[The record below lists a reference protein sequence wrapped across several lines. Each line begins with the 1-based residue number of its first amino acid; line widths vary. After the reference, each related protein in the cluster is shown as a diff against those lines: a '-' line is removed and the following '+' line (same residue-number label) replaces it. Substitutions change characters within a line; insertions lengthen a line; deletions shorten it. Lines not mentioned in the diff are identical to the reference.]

1 MNNNHHTTTSY
12 TPLESLFLF
21 QLLNR
26 YGFVNG
32 SFHRI
37 SEELKSTPLV
47 FEQDNYDAAR
57 LSPESLQELALQ
69 LVREEQRREAE
80 ASTDKNGPGLSPN
93 SRKRKL
99 PSPPLPS
106 LKEAHEQPD
115 KLPVLVDRLYS
126 RFRENIVREIR
137 EDERRIEL
145 LQRDIGDIE
154 RAIAQDK
161 RLESNKNGAPVVG
174 EQRPA
179 RPNGQTAPP
188 TAPTAPIASVAPTAP
203 AVPTPVPVPTP
214 VGIPPKAQDP
224 ARRVEQPPAPQ
235 PPPDRRT
242 IQPSPSPLPP
252 ANRPPGDIRQPTPDR
267 RSQEPIRPPNGT
279 TPVPVLQHP
288 QAVQGYGPRPPSATP
303 QPPTTDGLQRPEGLP
318 KGRSPVPGQANQP
331 QAPAL
336 KWEPPYQPPHPPLH
350 QAPPHQPTPHH
361 QPHHHQPS
369 HQAHQAHQPHQPPHQ
384 TPVPSP
390 RPPYNTGTPRPP
402 PYPPQISPSHPQHPH
417 GYMSG
422 RQSSGQYTQQP
433 RFSPQGTGPSSPSV
447 LLPPQNAGQI
457 PPSLQSLPVNAA
469 PDGAGQLVPQR
480 RPPSV
485 PAASSPAPSVPP
497 SAFTHHQSQGPPT
510 QTPVRPPVG
519 LAAAPATGNATK
531 PPVPAAQ
538 RPPTASPARPPY
550 QQPPLPSTPTSQ
562 QHPPHGNL
570 RSYSSPYNHQA
581 QLPSGALDSTQRP
594 PVPPIQTPVTAP
606 HSARPHSV
614 TSVQT
619 PQTANA
625 PSHVIRGHGTKWTST
640 PTPATPRVEEISGY
654 FDSQSPAFEPIS
666 PPLQPIQLP
675 RSSPSQTEKKDI
687 RKSIQK
693 LDIAATKANAK
704 PPRPAQ
710 SSAPTPQAEEPA
722 TEQDLSGRPIK
733 NEVATPRAFEEAGDT
748 TADES
753 VHSRQQAAV
762 SNLPAKRKRQDSPV
776 SRAPPAPATHV
787 LWTRSFNKISMAAL
801 DQIIGHRHANMF
813 AQPLKPR
820 DAPGYHDYVLR
831 PQDLK
836 GIQKAITAGSK
847 AAAAAV
853 ATLPDI
859 ESNAPAVWLPISVD
873 LVPPRGI
880 INIAQLERELDH
892 MFANAIMYNPDPQ
905 RGLGPSF
912 LKAHQSNSEVD
923 DKDTRNYQFDENG
936 VVKETRNMFREVE
949 KLLGDLRSEV
959 VPRAPPPTGAISRSM
974 SATGGEASTV
984 EDEADEQAGDA
995 KRRRIRG

>member
-1 MNNNHHTTTSY
+1 MNNNHHNTTAY

-21 QLLNR
+21 QLLSR
-26 YGFVNG
+26 YGFVSG

-47 FEQDNYDAAR
+47 FEQDGYDAGR

-80 ASTDKNGPGLSPN
+80 ANADKNGAGLSPN
-93 SRKRKL
+93 SRKRKIA
-99 PSPPLPS
+99 SPPLPS
-106 LKEAHEQPD
+106 LKEAQEQPE
-115 KLPVLVDRLYS
+115 KLPILVDRLYS

-137 EDERRIEL
+137 EDERQIEV

-154 RAIAQDK
+154 RAIALEK
-161 RLESNKNGAPVVG
+161 RVDSNKNGTPIVS
-174 EQRPA
+174 EPRPA
-179 RPNGQTAPP
+179 RPNGQTAP
-188 TAPTAPIASVAPTAP
+188 APT
-203 AVPTPVPVPTP
+203 PTPVPVPTP
-214 VGIPPKAQDP
+214 VPIPPKVQDP
-224 ARRVEQPPAPQ
+224 GRRAEQPPTPQ
-235 PPPDRRT
+235 PPPDRRV

-252 ANRPPGDIRQPTPDR
+252 ASRPPGDTRQPTPDR
-267 RSQEPIRPPNGT
+267 RSQEPGRPSNGAT
-279 TPVPVLQHP
+279 SVLQHP
-288 QAVQGYGPRPPSATP
+288 QAVQGYGPRPPSATT
-303 QPPTTDGLQRPEGLP
+303 QPPTTDGLQRPEGLQ
-318 KGRSPVPGQANQP
+318 KGRSPAPGQPNQP
-331 QAPAL
+331 QTPAL
-336 KWEPPYQPPHPPLH
+336 KWEPPYQPPHP
-350 QAPPHQPTPHH
+350 
-361 QPHHHQPS
+361 S
-369 HQAHQAHQPHQPPHQ
+369 SHQPPHQ

-390 RPPYNTGTPRPP
+390 RPPYNTGAPRPP
-402 PYPPQISPSHPQHPH
+402 VYPPQISPSHPQNPH
-417 GYMSG
+417 GYISG
-422 RQSSGQYTQQP
+422 RQTTGQYAQQP
-433 RFSPQGTGPSSPSV
+433 RYPSQGAGPSSPSV

-485 PAASSPAPSVPP
+485 PAASSPSPSVPP
-497 SAFTHHQSQGPPT
+497 SAFSHHQAQNTPT

-519 LAAAPATGNATK
+519 LAAAPATGTGTAAK
-531 PPVPAAQ
+531 PPVPATQ
-538 RPPTASPARPPY
+538 RPSTASPARPPY
-550 QQPPLPSTPTSQ
+550 QQTPLPSTPTAQ
-562 QHPPHGNL
+562 QHQSQGHL
-570 RSYSSPYNHQA
+570 RSYSSPYNQQA
-581 QLPSGALDSTQRP
+581 QSPSGTLDSTQRP
-594 PVPPIQTPVTAP
+594 RVPPIQTPVAAP
-606 HSARPHSV
+606 HPARRPSLP
-614 TSVQT
+614 TVQT
-619 PQTANA
+619 PQAVNA

-654 FDSQSPAFEPIS
+654 FENQSPAYEPIS
-666 PPLQPIQLP
+666 PPFRPAQLP
-675 RSSPSQTEKKDI
+675 KTSPGQGGKKDI

-693 LDIAATKANAK
+693 LDIAVTKANT
-704 PPRPAQ
+704 RPARSAQ
-710 SSAPTPQAEEPA
+710 GSAPTPQAEEFLA
-722 TEQDLSGRPIK
+722 DQELSGRPIK
-733 NEVATPRAFEEAGDT
+733 NEVATPQAFEEAGDT

-762 SNLPAKRKRQDSPV
+762 NNLPTKRKRQESPL

-853 ATLPDI
+853 ATMADVEP
-859 ESNAPAVWLPISVD
+859 NAPAVWLPISVD

-912 LKAHQSNSEVD
+912 LRSHQANTEGD

-949 KLLGDLRSEV
+949 KLLSDLRSEV
-959 VPRAPPPTGAISRSM
+959 VPRAQPPAGAISRSM
-974 SATGGEASTV
+974 SATGGEASTA
-984 EDEADEQAGDA
+984 EDDAEEQAGDA